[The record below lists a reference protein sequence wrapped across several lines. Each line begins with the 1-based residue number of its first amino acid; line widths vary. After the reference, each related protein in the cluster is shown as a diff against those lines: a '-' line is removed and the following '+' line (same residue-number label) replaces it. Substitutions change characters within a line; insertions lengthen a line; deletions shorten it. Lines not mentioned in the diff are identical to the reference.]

1 MQYSYENFLNEHMI
15 TQFAD
20 EYSSLLT
27 VEYFNAGKAYDEAQK
42 GIR

>member
-1 MQYSYENFLNEHMI
+1 MI

-27 VEYFNAGKAYDEAQK
+27 VEYFNAGKADDKAQK
-42 GIR
+42 GIRQGRVA

>member
-1 MQYSYENFLNEHMI
+1 MI

-27 VEYFNAGKAYDEAQK
+27 VEYFNADKADDKAQK
-42 GIR
+42 GIRQGRVA